1 MRVQAYSANQYRPNY
16 SSQSNQSFGAASNVS
31 TARRAF
37 EWLGKQCNISSNGSL
52 TRGMFFVVGTCF
64 MLGGR
69 FFESRSNDEKREV
82 VTRDVP
88 AVALSV
94 AGAPLIN
101 KSVAYAVSKKTG
113 VPIVSLGE
121 KKNMM
126 SAVFSSQKQLV
137 DWYSEL
143 GENAL
148 VNFSETVNK
157 HGGNL
162 RKVFKKLGF
171 TDKLNAITNAA
182 DNKGILDAIK
192 DAQTNKTEAFNVLE
206 NAMKGLDKNNN
217 LLKFAKKTQ
226 AYVKLGG
233 IAFMAALLGYFLP
246 HLNIVTTRKKYQK
259 KLDEGKIDQATYMMR
274 MQRTSPVF
282 RVSNG
287 ILSFHRTSAQKTFK
301 NMLSMME
308 EKTNN

>member
-1 MRVQAYSANQYRPNY
+1 MKIQAYSANQYRPNY

-31 TARRAF
+31 NARRAF

-206 NAMKGLDKNNN
+206 NAMKSLDKNNN

-259 KLDEGKIDQATYMMR
+259 KLEEGKIDQATYMMR

>member
-206 NAMKGLDKNNN
+206 NAMKSLDKNNN

-259 KLDEGKIDQATYMMR
+259 KLEEGKIDQATYMMR